1 MTRREYFAG
10 QALAGIMLSVTNG
23 SLTPLPYEMKQIG
36 ELARDCADACIR
48 ALKDAPRK
56 KTTPKPTNSQLVGS
70 LKSGEG
76 DVLHI
81 NSQKKI
87 K

>member
-1 MTRREYFAG
+1 MTKRKYFTG

-48 ALKDAPRK
+48 ALKEKPHK
-56 KTTPKPTNSQLVGS
+56 KTTPELTNSQLVGS
-70 LKSGEG
+70 LKSDEG
-76 DVLHI
+76 DVMHI
-81 NSQKKI
+81 KKGGTQ
-87 K
+87 